1 MLQDNPSLGRAAA
14 GNNIAMTASTGD
26 SRFRAAGIGVL
37 AAILAGWF
45 VLSVFA
51 VMRQGTWADE
61 TGYILKSW
69 WYVSGAV
76 KPYSAEDAT
85 WYQPLVFYA
94 LGSWQWIFGHD
105 IVSSR
110 AFSLVI
116 NAVNIAL
123 LAGLLRRLG
132 CTVWPIAFAV
142 AVYALTEDSIFY
154 FDSATPFAGAVCL
167 QLTALHLLVGMKKS
181 ASFAVAIALGV
192 VLTAAYLLRINLVA
206 FIALSLAIAWVRA
219 GRDRWRVYFC
229 SAGIFLVTW
238 SVLALVWGRPFAYIA
253 LWVPVVTDGLV
264 QAGILPKLYPD
275 LHAFSHQNVISQQA
289 TVLRLLAYAF
299 GWEMWRDWILAH
311 HAVPIAAI
319 LFATVAAARRPIQN
333 RGWIA
338 LFVASYWGMLVF
350 HHLGAQSYCPICIQ
364 AYANFFDYLAALAG
378 GLALHGVM
386 QAARNV
392 RFVRAVAVG
401 AVVASV
407 AIAAVQS
414 WSLTGV
420 NKLPSIRNR
429 TDALPQ
435 EVRIAG
441 EAMKTLLAPGSSV
454 GFVGRDSRIPL
465 ALASADVRVPPVTL
479 SLVAFYRK
487 LDENLTPEQRSQTLE
502 EIRQL
507 SMWTDVTAREWIED
521 AGDWLVVQ
529 RQPVDYVFPWL
540 VWAPEAPL
548 IKTGL
553 EKCFEPVS
561 EPAFADFVPPLSIAL
576 YRRVRRGKICL
587 GE

>member
-1 MLQDNPSLGRAAA
+1 
-14 GNNIAMTASTGD
+14 MTASTGE
-26 SRFRAAGIGVL
+26 SRFRATGIGVL
-37 AAILAGWF
+37 AAILTGWI

-61 TGYILKSW
+61 AGYIIKSW

-76 KPYSAEDAT
+76 KPYTAEDAT
-85 WYQPLVFYA
+85 WYQPLIFYA
-94 LGSWQWIFGHD
+94 LGAWQWIFGHG

-110 AFSLVI
+110 ALSLVI
-116 NAVNIAL
+116 TAVNIGL

-132 CTVWPIAFAV
+132 CTVWPIAFAIV
-142 AVYALTEDSIFY
+142 VFALTEDSIFY
-154 FDSATPFAGAVCL
+154 FDSATPYAYAVCL
-167 QLTALHLLVGMKKS
+167 QLAALHLLVGMKKS
-181 ASFAVAIALGV
+181 ASFAVAMTFGA
-192 VLTAAYLLRINLVA
+192 VLTAAYLLRINLIA
-206 FIALSLAIAWVRA
+206 FIALSLAIVWARA

-229 SAGIFLVTW
+229 SAAIFLATW
-238 SVLALVWGRPFAYIA
+238 SVLALVWGRPFIYIS
-253 LWVPVVTDGLV
+253 LWIPLVTDGLV
-264 QAGILPKLYPD
+264 QAGILPKLYPNIFT
-275 LHAFSHQNVISQQA
+275 FSHQNVISQPA

-299 GWEMWRDWILAH
+299 GWAMWRDWIIAH
-311 HAVPIAAI
+311 HAAPIAAA
-319 LFATVAAARRPIQN
+319 LFSTIVAALRRVQN
-333 RGWIA
+333 RGWMA
-338 LFVASYWGMLVF
+338 LFAASYWGMLVF

-378 GLALHGVM
+378 GLALHGLM
-386 QAARNV
+386 QAAPNV
-392 RFVRAVAVG
+392 GFVRGVAVG
-401 AVVASV
+401 AVAASV
-407 AIAAVQS
+407 GLAAAQA
-414 WSLTGV
+414 WSLSGG
-420 NKLPSIRNR
+420 NKLPSIRNQ
-429 TDALPQ
+429 TDSLPH

-479 SLVAFYRK
+479 SLVSFYRK
-487 LDENLTPEQRSQTLE
+487 LDENLTPEQQAQTIE

-507 SMWTDVTAREWIED
+507 SAWTDVIAREWIED

-548 IKTGL
+548 VKTGL
-553 EKCFEPVS
+553 EKCFELVS
-561 EPAFADFVPPLSIAL
+561 EPAFAEFVPPLSIAL
-576 YRRVRRGKICL
+576 YRRVRRGKICV

>member
-1 MLQDNPSLGRAAA
+1 
-14 GNNIAMTASTGD
+14 
-26 SRFRAAGIGVL
+26 
-37 AAILAGWF
+37 
-45 VLSVFA
+45 
-51 VMRQGTWADE
+51 
-61 TGYILKSW
+61 
-69 WYVSGAV
+69 
-76 KPYSAEDAT
+76 
-85 WYQPLVFYA
+85 
-94 LGSWQWIFGHD
+94 
-105 IVSSR
+105 
-110 AFSLVI
+110 
-116 NAVNIAL
+116 
-123 LAGLLRRLG
+123 
-132 CTVWPIAFAV
+132 
-142 AVYALTEDSIFY
+142 
-154 FDSATPFAGAVCL
+154 
-167 QLTALHLLVGMKKS
+167 
-181 ASFAVAIALGV
+181 
-192 VLTAAYLLRINLVA
+192 
-206 FIALSLAIAWVRA
+206 
-219 GRDRWRVYFC
+219 
-229 SAGIFLVTW
+229 
-238 SVLALVWGRPFAYIA
+238 
-253 LWVPVVTDGLV
+253 
-264 QAGILPKLYPD
+264 
-275 LHAFSHQNVISQQA
+275 
-289 TVLRLLAYAF
+289 
-299 GWEMWRDWILAH
+299 
-311 HAVPIAAI
+311 
-319 LFATVAAARRPIQN
+319 
-333 RGWIA
+333 
-338 LFVASYWGMLVF
+338 
-350 HHLGAQSYCPICIQ
+350 
-364 AYANFFDYLAALAG
+364 
-378 GLALHGVM
+378 
-386 QAARNV
+386 V